1 MDNEVKIIVNNRK
14 AHHDYHIIESLEAG
28 IALKGTEVKSLRLG
42 KVNIRDSFA
51 VITGGEVFLHG
62 LHISP
67 YEQGNRFNHDPL
79 RIRKILLHR
88 REINRLFGKVQEKGY
103 TLVPLKLYWKNGRC
117 KVELALAKGKR
128 IYDKRESLAKRDV
141 SRQAARA
148 LKSTNYH

>member
-1 MDNEVKIIVNNRK
+1 MDNEIKIIVNNRK

-28 IALKGTEVKSLRLG
+28 IALKGTEVKSLRVG

-51 VITGGEVFLHG
+51 LITGGEVFLHG

-67 YEQGNRFNHDPL
+67 YKQGNRFNHDPL
-79 RIRKILLHR
+79 RIRKLLLHR

-103 TLVPLKLYWKNGRC
+103 TLIPLKLYWKNGRC

-128 IYDKRESLAKRDV
+128 LYDKRESLAKRDV